1 MKAVIKFFDK
11 LEDHVRG
18 FLSRWPIMY
27 SLIGGVAIVLF
38 WKGVWE
44 VAETYAWM
52 HGYMSLL
59 VGLIIMLFTGL
70 LVSFF
75 IGDSIV
81 LSGLKHEKKLAEKTE
96 EEVRAEKNNIDY
108 VLTRLEQIEKKIDG
122 LVK

>member
-1 MKAVIKFFDK
+1 MKTVIKFFDR
-11 LEDHVRG
+11 LEDHIRA

-44 VAETYAWM
+44 VAETYPWM

-59 VGLIIMLFTGL
+59 IGLIIMLFTGL

-96 EEVRAEKNNIDY
+96 EEVRSEKNNIDY

-122 LVK
+122 LQK